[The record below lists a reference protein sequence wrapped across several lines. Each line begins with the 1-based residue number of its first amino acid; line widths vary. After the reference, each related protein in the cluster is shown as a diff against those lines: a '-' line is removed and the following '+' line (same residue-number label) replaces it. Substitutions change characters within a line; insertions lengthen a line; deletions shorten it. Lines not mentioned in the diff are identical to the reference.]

1 LEIGVKPP
9 ISRVFWRRHF
19 QGGIMRTRS
28 IALAIMAV
36 GAGALGGSMLSP
48 RPTGAVSK
56 ELVQLQ
62 DQVAQLLQGQQSMRS
77 AIDGNNA
84 SMHTLIQQQMD
95 AMSAMNVQM
104 SNLQKTVGEATAND
118 SSKIDAMATQTQ
130 GVSDNLQ
137 DVQARLGKLATQ
149 MNDIQ
154 GTLQTIDGRLAGTG
168 APSSY
173 PSSNPSSN
181 PSSYPAASP
190 SGPAPGTSAN
200 PGADAPAPA
209 LAPANVPSRAGL
221 PGVASD
227 TLYQNALRDFTTG
240 KYDLSRVEFSDY
252 VKNYGSTDLASNAQF
267 YLGEIS
273 YSQGDYK
280 DAVAQYNTV
289 LNNYPQSY
297 KLAAALLKKGMAELE
312 LGMKATGA
320 RDLKEVVRRFPG
332 TDESRRASAK
342 LKELGIPATAK
353 SAPR

>member
-1 LEIGVKPP
+1 
-9 ISRVFWRRHF
+9 
-19 QGGIMRTRS
+19 MRTRS
-28 IALAIMAV
+28 IALALMAILV
-36 GAGALGGSMLSP
+36 GAVVGSLLSP

-62 DQVAQLLQGQQSMRS
+62 EDVTQLLQGQQALRS
-77 AIDGNNA
+77 AIDSNNA
-84 SMHTLIQQQMD
+84 TLHTLIQQSLD
-95 AMSAMNVQM
+95 SVSAMNVQM
-104 SNLQKTVGEATAND
+104 SNLQKSVGEATAND
-118 SSKIDAMATQTQ
+118 SSKIDTMATQTQ

-137 DVQARLGKLATQ
+137 DIQARVGKLATQ

-154 GTLQTIDGRLAGTG
+154 STLQTIDGRLAGG
-168 APSSY
+168 PNLPPASSAPV
-173 PSSNPSSN
+173 P
-181 PSSYPAASP
+181 
-190 SGPAPGTSAN
+190 SAN
-200 PGADAPAPA
+200 ANPPADAVPASSTNRQP
-209 LAPANVPSRAGL
+209 AGL
-221 PGVASD
+221 SGAASD

-240 KYDLSRVEFSDY
+240 KYDLAQQEFSDY

-273 YSQGDYK
+273 YAQGDYRE
-280 DAVAQYNTV
+280 AVGQYNTV
-289 LNNYPQSY
+289 LSNYPQSY

-342 LKELGIPATAK
+342 LKELGIPPAAK

>member
-1 LEIGVKPP
+1 
-9 ISRVFWRRHF
+9 
-19 QGGIMRTRS
+19 MRTRS
-28 IALAIMAV
+28 VALALMGVLV
-36 GAGALGGSMLSP
+36 GAVAGSMLSP

-62 DQVAQLLQGQQSMRS
+62 EDVSQLLQGQQSLRS
-77 AIDGNNA
+77 AIDSNNA
-84 SMHTLIQQQMD
+84 STRTLIQQQLD
-95 AMSAMNVQM
+95 AVNSMNAQM
-104 SNLQKTVGEATAND
+104 NTLQKSVGEATAND

-137 DVQARLGKLATQ
+137 DVQARVGKLAAQ
-149 MNDIQ
+149 MNDMQ
-154 GTLQTIDGRLAGTG
+154 STLQTIDGRLAGG
-168 APSSY
+168 PNLPPASS
-173 PSSNPSSN
+173 
-181 PSSYPAASP
+181 SP
-190 SGPAPGTSAN
+190 V
-200 PGADAPAPA
+200 APAPVPTPSS
-209 LAPANVPSRAGL
+209 APTYDAPPAATRA
-221 PGVASD
+221 PGNMSGAASD

-240 KYDLSRVEFSDY
+240 KYDLAQQEFSDY
-252 VKNYGSTDLASNAQF
+252 VKNYGATDLASNAQF

-273 YSQGDYK
+273 YAQGDYK
-280 DAVAQYNTV
+280 DAVGQYNTV

-342 LKELGIPATAK
+342 LKELGLAPAK